1 MIKTSSRWTL
11 IEGFNTWGEG
21 FCSEAEAGRP
31 SRDSSTP
38 LSRNPVLFS
47 SVLGTTIH
55 CVPFLAPPPTLPV
68 QIEHEVTDWRFI
80 WPWKDFSRPSFLFSK
95 SRTRRILIR
104 ALNSNILF
112 CARMQS
118 TMESMTE
125 ALFTVQSG
133 SGQVFFAHMWHTG
146 FFIRPFPS
154 NQKQATFACHH
165 IKKFWKRVWVCVAS
179 SNTVCCVWRH
189 IIFCI
194 FSAGHWTQRSLCY

>member
-1 MIKTSSRWTL
+1 MKTSSRWTL

-38 LSRNPVLFS
+38 LSRNPALFS

-68 QIEHEVTDWRFI
+68 QIEREVTDWRFI

-118 TMESMTE
+118 TMEQSPWLRLCLQSKVAQVRSSLPICDTPD
-125 ALFTVQSG
+125 FYKTVSFK
-133 SGQVFFAHMWHTG
+133 SETG
-146 FFIRPFPS
+146 HFCMPS
-154 NQKQATFACHH
+154 HQKVLIAC
-165 IKKFWKRVWVCVAS
+165 VCV
-179 SNTVCCVWRH
+179 CV
-189 IIFCI
+189 
-194 FSAGHWTQRSLCY
+194 

>member
-55 CVPFLAPPPTLPV
+55 CVAFLTPPHPPPNPACPNRAWSNWLTLHLAVKRLQPP
-68 QIEHEVTDWRFI
+68 F
-80 WPWKDFSRPSFLFSK
+80 FSFLKITDKEDFNQSPK
-95 SRTRRILIR
+95 FKYIILCTNAEHNGVHDWGFVYSPKWLR
-104 ALNSNILF
+104 SGLF
-112 CARMQS
+112 CPYVTHRI
-118 TMESMTE
+118 
-125 ALFTVQSG
+125 
-133 SGQVFFAHMWHTG
+133 
-146 FFIRPFPS
+146 FIRPFPS

-165 IKKFWKRVWVCVAS
+165 IKKFW
-179 SNTVCCVWRH
+179 
-189 IIFCI
+189 
-194 FSAGHWTQRSLCY
+194 